1 VRLAELRR
9 KLAPLLSGLNERQ
22 RRLLLASE
30 ARSLG
35 WGGIAQVHRATG
47 ISRRAIAHGIQ
58 ELSTPGR
65 KDVSRIRRPGGGRKP
80 TISKDPT
87 LRRDFLA
94 LVEPSA
100 QGHPETPLQWSCK
113 SLRAITRELRAQGHS
128 VSTWLVGELL
138 REAGYSLQGN
148 LKTKEGG
155 RHPDRNAQF
164 EHINDRVLAQQRA
177 GEPAISVD
185 TKKKELVGEFKNA
198 GREWRP
204 KGHPTR
210 VKVHDF
216 LVPENGKAIPYG
228 VYDLTRNDGWVS
240 IGIDHDTASFAVRTV
255 ERWWR
260 KMGRTAYPKARS
272 LVITADSGGSNSAR
286 SRLWKLELQGLAD
299 RTRLTIH
306 VLHFPP
312 GTSKWNKIE
321 HRLFS
326 FITQNWRGQPLVSL
340 AAIVNLIGRTR
351 TQTGLRVRAE
361 LDPGKYPAGRK
372 VTDREMEEIQLEPD
386 EWHGDWNYTIH
397 PRSRKAS

>member
-1 VRLAELRR
+1 M
-9 KLAPLLSGLNERQ
+9 LSGLNERQ

-47 ISRRAIAHGIQ
+47 ISRRAIARGIR
-58 ELSTPGR
+58 ELSTPGP
-65 KDVSRIRRPGGGRKP
+65 KDFSRIRRPGGGRKP
-80 TISKDPT
+80 TVSKDLA
-87 LRRDFLA
+87 LRPGFLA
-94 LVEPSA
+94 LVEPGA
-100 QGHPETPLQWSCK
+100 QGHPETPLRWSCK
-113 SLRAITRELRAQGHS
+113 SLRALTRELRAQGHS

-155 RHPDRNAQF
+155 RHPDRDAQF
-164 EHINDRVLAQQRA
+164 QHINDRVLAQQRA
-177 GEPAISVD
+177 GEPAVSVD
-185 TKKKELVGEFKNA
+185 AKKKELVGEFKNA

-204 KGHPTR
+204 KGQPTR

-260 KMGRTAYPKARS
+260 KMGREVYPTATS

-286 SRLWKLELQGLAD
+286 SRLWKLELQELAD

-340 AAIVNLIGRTR
+340 AVIVNLIGRTR

-361 LDPGKYPAGRK
+361 LDHGKYPAGRK
-372 VTDREMEEIQLEPD
+372 VSDREMEQIRSEPD
-386 EWHGDWNYTIH
+386 GWHGDWNYTIR